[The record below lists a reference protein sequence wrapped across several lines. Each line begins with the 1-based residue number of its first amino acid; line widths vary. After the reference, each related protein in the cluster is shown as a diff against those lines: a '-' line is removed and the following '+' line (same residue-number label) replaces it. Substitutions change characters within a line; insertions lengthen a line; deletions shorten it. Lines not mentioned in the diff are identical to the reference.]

1 MGETPSFRASRRYR
15 RARRLHHDR
24 RGVVAVIGTLLALL
38 VFFTLFGI
46 FLTQYLPLWMT
57 DNEAQFSNQAA
68 YSFAL
73 FKSNVDSQYQFPG
86 GTPQSLG
93 TPFQMSSQGVPL
105 LAQPT
110 QATLVFLPSTC
121 TAGFYQK
128 GTTGAT
134 AANYGQP
141 VNPAQCVFANVTLSH
156 GPGGGGL
163 YSQKIAT
170 GVLEMVLPNR
180 YYSAEQFYFEDDAL
194 IESQSGGA
202 YQYMFVNS
210 PFNVTSYA
218 KNITVTSSLLQ
229 LYGNASTFIGSGG
242 QDVYSNYR
250 FSQQVTSN
258 GVYVP
263 ANTSY
268 IPFVYTFE
276 IGTQYPCSWSPFLLK
291 TMQSSGVPAASY
303 SFTPYSGACINPSGT
318 TTILTLK
325 IYNVDYSTLFTA
337 GVQVSFG
344 VGGS

>member
-1 MGETPSFRASRRYR
+1 MGGTPSYLASRRYR
-15 RARRLHHDR
+15 RARRLHHDH

-57 DNEAQFSNQAA
+57 DNESQFTAQAD

-93 TPFQMSSQGVPL
+93 TPFIVSSQGIPL

-110 QATLVFLPSTC
+110 QATLVFLPTSC
-121 TAGFYQK
+121 PAGFYQK

-134 AANYGQP
+134 ASNYGQP
-141 VNPAQCVFANVTLSH
+141 INSAACVFANTTLSR

-170 GVLEMVLPNR
+170 GVLEMNLPNR
-180 YYSAEQFYFEDDAL
+180 YFSAEQFYFEDDAV
-194 IESQSGGA
+194 IQTQSGGYTFMA
-202 YQYMFVNS
+202 VNA
-210 PFNVTSYA
+210 PLNVTDNA
-218 KNITVTSSLLQ
+218 KNITVTASLLQ
-229 LYGNASTFIGSGG
+229 LYGNASTFIGSGS
-242 QDVYSNYR
+242 QDVYTHYR

-263 ANTSY
+263 ANSSY
-268 IPFVYTFE
+268 LPYVYTFE
-276 IGTQYPCSWSPFLLK
+276 IGTQYPCAWSPFLVHV
-291 TMQSSGVPAASY
+291 MQGSGVPTASY
-303 SFTPYSGACINPSGT
+303 SFTPYAGSCSNPSGIT
-318 TTILTLK
+318 TDLTLK
-325 IYNVDYSTLFTA
+325 IYNVDYSSLFTA
-337 GVQVSFG
+337 GVQVSLG
-344 VGGS
+344 VGGT